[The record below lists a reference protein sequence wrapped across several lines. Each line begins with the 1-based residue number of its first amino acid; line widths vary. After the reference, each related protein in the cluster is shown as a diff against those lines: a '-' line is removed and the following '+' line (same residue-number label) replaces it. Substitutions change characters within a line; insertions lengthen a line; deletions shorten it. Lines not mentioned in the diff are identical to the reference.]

1 MSTESQLAN
10 AALETLHGARGLP
23 PVQAA
28 AQLRDFLDSISSH
41 LDSSVRSGEASVA
54 LRDLIESLEKN
65 GAASNDDW
73 QSAIETMLSLAN
85 ETS

>member
-10 AALETLHGARGLP
+10 AALETLHGSRGLP
-23 PVQAA
+23 PGQAA
-28 AQLRDFLDSISSH
+28 AQLRDFLDSIGSH
-41 LDSSVRSGEASVA
+41 LDSSTRLAEASAA
-54 LRDLIESLEKN
+54 LRSLIQSLETD
-65 GAASNDDW
+65 GSASNDDW

>member
-1 MSTESQLAN
+1 
-10 AALETLHGARGLP
+10 
-23 PVQAA
+23 VQAA
-28 AQLRDFLDSISSH
+28 AQLRNFLDSIGSH
-41 LDSSVRSGEASVA
+41 LDSSVRLGQASVA
-54 LRDLIESLEKN
+54 LGDLIQSLEKS

>member
-10 AALETLHGARGLP
+10 AALETLHGARGLSAA
-23 PVQAA
+23 QAG

-41 LDSSVRSGEASVA
+41 LDSSARLSEASVA
-54 LRDLIESLEKN
+54 LRSLIQSLETN
-65 GAASNDDW
+65 GSASNDDW